1 MPPSLSEPKVGPGR
15 SLPDSGTLLRR
26 LLALSWHYRR
36 ECLSVFAYQIVL
48 LAFGIFGL
56 GLSGLAIDVTRRAV
70 QPGAP
75 APRWPLGLAAPRD
88 WSTLRVL
95 LVIGAVVLLMA
106 GTRGVLNYLYS
117 IAVGELIHLKIVP
130 ELRTRVFDKLQRLS
144 FRFFDENASGSIIN
158 RVTGD
163 VQSVRSFVDGVLIQG
178 GIMALS
184 LFVYVVYMARTH
196 LPLTLA
202 CLALT
207 PLLWLATSVFS
218 RWARPAYDK
227 NRDLVDEMVLGMSE
241 GIHGVQVTKVFG
253 REPLE
258 YQRFVAKNRAVRD
271 QQQRIFIN
279 VSRFSPIIQFI
290 TELNIGVLL
299 FYGGH
304 LVVTHALTLG
314 DLIVF
319 AGLLQQFSAQV
330 ASMAGIINTLQQSLI
345 GARRVFEVLD
355 APLGVASPREPFSL
369 PHIAG
374 EIRFEGVGFA
384 YQPGV
389 PALRGVDL
397 TIGVGECVAVV
408 GVTGSGKSTL
418 LDLVP
423 RFHDPTAGRVLID
436 GVDIRRLD
444 LDFLRRNIGLVFQE
458 SLLFKSTIAQNIA
471 FGNPGASRAQVERA
485 ATIAGAH
492 SFITRMASGYDTVLE
507 EGAVNLS
514 GGQRQRLAIARALI
528 LEPSI
533 LLLDDPTTAIDPQ
546 TEHEVLEAMSQA
558 IAGRTTLIVANR
570 LATLR
575 RADRIIVLEAG
586 EIVERGTHAELMAR
600 RGIYYTAAALQAAD
614 QESMALLDRLTEAR

>member
-1 MPPSLSEPKVGPGR
+1 
-15 SLPDSGTLLRR
+15 
-26 LLALSWHYRR
+26 
-36 ECLSVFAYQIVL
+36 
-48 LAFGIFGL
+48 
-56 GLSGLAIDVTRRAV
+56 
-70 QPGAP
+70 
-75 APRWPLGLAAPRD
+75 
-88 WSTLRVL
+88 
-95 LVIGAVVLLMA
+95 
-106 GTRGVLNYLYS
+106 
-117 IAVGELIHLKIVP
+117 
-130 ELRTRVFDKLQRLS
+130 
-144 FRFFDENASGSIIN
+144 
-158 RVTGD
+158 
-163 VQSVRSFVDGVLIQG
+163 
-178 GIMALS
+178 
-184 LFVYVVYMARTH
+184 
-196 LPLTLA
+196 
-202 CLALT
+202 
-207 PLLWLATSVFS
+207 
-218 RWARPAYDK
+218 
-227 NRDLVDEMVLGMSE
+227 
-241 GIHGVQVTKVFG
+241 
-253 REPLE
+253 
-258 YQRFVAKNRAVRD
+258 
-271 QQQRIFIN
+271 
-279 VSRFSPIIQFI
+279 
-290 TELNIGVLL
+290 
-299 FYGGH
+299 
-304 LVVTHALTLG
+304 
-314 DLIVF
+314 
-319 AGLLQQFSAQV
+319 
-330 ASMAGIINTLQQSLI
+330 
-345 GARRVFEVLD
+345 
-355 APLGVASPREPFSL
+355 
-369 PHIAG
+369 
-374 EIRFEGVGFA
+374 
-384 YQPGV
+384 V

-614 QESMALLDRLTEAR
+614 QESMALLGRLTEAR